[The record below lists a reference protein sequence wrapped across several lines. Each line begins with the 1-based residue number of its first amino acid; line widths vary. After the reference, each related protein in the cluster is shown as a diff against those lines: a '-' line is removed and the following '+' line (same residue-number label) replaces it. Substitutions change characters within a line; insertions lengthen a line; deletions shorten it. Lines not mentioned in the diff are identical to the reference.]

1 MRSEEIIE
9 KRDDKPTANG
19 ICNGAKADISAAPNH
34 LHREKYRVINQV
46 LYAKSQPGKLRRAD
60 VERVERVVA
69 QMGKLEKGNTKADD
83 HNAHQHTGHAPEGD
97 MLFHNHTPVVL
108 PGRTK
113 VELMNKYAYN
123 LLQQKCNMST
133 LKGQYRNLWLVIHS
147 SLPAFGPKTACFLWE
162 KFQNCL
168 YIVAVSFILICMS
181 ENCMLCAYKRT
192 QEGNVLGPA
201 LCACSTMAAH
211 DLRGNDYGKLF

>member
-1 MRSEEIIE
+1 ML
-9 KRDDKPTANG
+9 
-19 ICNGAKADISAAPNH
+19 SA
-34 LHREKYRVINQV
+34 LKGS
-46 LYAKSQPGKLRRAD
+46 L
-60 VERVERVVA
+60 
-69 QMGKLEKGNTKADD
+69 GKLEKGNTKADD

-147 SLPAFGPKTACFLWE
+147 SLPAFGSKTACFLWE

-201 LCACSTMAAH
+201 LCACSAMAAH
-211 DLRGNDYGKLF
+211 DLGGNDYGKLF

>member
-46 LYAKSQPGKLRRAD
+46 LYAKGQPGKLRRAD

-97 MLFHNHTPVVL
+97 MLFHNRTPVVL

-147 SLPAFGPKTACFLWE
+147 SLTCFWTKNRLLFVG
-162 KFQNCL
+162 KISKLLVYCGRFVYTNMYVLKL
-168 YIVAVSFILICMS
+168 YA
-181 ENCMLCAYKRT
+181 LCIQADTRGKRT
-192 QEGNVLGPA
+192 WTCPVRVQHHGSPR
-201 LCACSTMAAH
+201 S
-211 DLRGNDYGKLF
+211 RGK